1 MNLISY
7 IGAMLAAVGDKL
19 LVKKV
24 EKINRLYPPTS
35 GLFFKRNLQ

>member
-19 LVKKV
+19 LVKRHSRQK
-24 EKINRLYPPTS
+24 
-35 GLFFKRNLQ
+35 GW